1 MSGGLRR
8 WTPPGLWWLPVL
20 IALFAAV
27 ATGANYVSG
36 YHDLEAQVAQAE
48 SRRLF
53 ERLVVEQSRTR
64 LQNPY
69 TPQALMQPV
78 IEGLARYQGL
88 SVALLVHPDG
98 TVIAALQRGDVG
110 RPLDTIIR
118 ERPELAHLRAH
129 VQGPVGGPTS
139 PVVVE
144 RRADADELVGVVPYP
159 TGTRLIT
166 VVDLSGPL
174 AQRKAQLRHEVLRES
189 VLMLLMVL
197 TLSALLYLLWFRRAR
212 RLTATLVA
220 FGEGRLDHRTG
231 LRGRDELGQLGAE
244 ADRMAERLQKQQQRL
259 RHLHA
264 LVDRSPAVVI
274 EWANR
279 PGWPMTYLSRNV
291 SQWGY
296 APEELLNGAIDWD
309 DLVHPDDL
317 AQMNAEIAAHWAAGR
332 NEYRQE
338 YRLRRADGGYAW
350 IDDRTT
356 ITRGADEQIESISG
370 ILLDITAQKEAQL
383 ALREQ
388 SEVQRLFYELPF
400 IGMGISSPTQKQ
412 WLQVNDRL
420 CEILGYSREYLVSTP
435 WTEITPQPD
444 LDHNLGLL
452 QAMLDGKTDH
462 YRLQKRYLR
471 ADGRTVHTL
480 LDVRAVRAADGSL
493 HRLFATVQD
502 ISETLRASE
511 ALREQKALLEQA
523 EGLAGLGS
531 WQYDARQ
538 RLVWWSEQM
547 FRNIGRD
554 PALGPP
560 PTLSD
565 YLDCLHP
572 ADRERIGAFM
582 QSAAAGG
589 GVMNAEFR
597 RHPALGAERWF
608 RASLDCHRAPDGGM
622 RYSGTLLDITALK
635 RAQLELQQTNAEL
648 ERRVAER
655 TEQLSAVNRELEAF
669 TYTVSHDLK
678 APLRGIDGYS
688 QLLDE
693 TYGPRLDDD
702 ARGFIARIRR
712 GVGQMSALINDLL
725 AYSRMERLALDP
737 QAMDLHATVMRVLD
751 EFSADLERSGA
762 QVSVRV
768 PGLSLTLDREGLAVV
783 LRNLVGNALKFARPG
798 EAPRVEV
805 GARREGDRHLLW
817 VRDQGVGFDMKYH
830 DRIFGIFQRLQR
842 AEDYPGTGVGLAL
855 VAKAVQ
861 RMGGRVW
868 AESQPGQGA
877 TFYLEFPA

>member
-1 MSGGLRR
+1 LSGGLGR

-20 IALFAAV
+20 VTVFAVLA
-27 ATGANYVSG
+27 AAANYISG
-36 YHDLEAQVAQAE
+36 YHDLDEQVAQAE

-69 TPQALMQPV
+69 TPQPLMQPV
-78 IEGLARYQGL
+78 IDGLARYQGL
-88 SVALLVHPDG
+88 SAALLVHPDG
-98 TVIAALQRGDVG
+98 TVLAALQRADVG
-110 RPLDTIIR
+110 RSLEAVIGT
-118 ERPELAHLRAH
+118 RPELAHLRTLA
-129 VQGPVGGPTS
+129 QAPVSGPTM
-139 PVVVE
+139 PVLVV
-144 RRADADELVGVVPYP
+144 RRPDADELVGVAPYP

-166 VVDLSGPL
+166 VVDLAGPL
-174 AQRKAQLRHEVLRES
+174 AERQAQLRHEVLRES
-189 VLMLLMVL
+189 VLMLVL
-197 TLSALLYLLWFRRAR
+197 VLVLSALLYLLWFRRAR

-220 FGEGRLDHRTG
+220 FGEGRLEHRTG

-356 ITRGADEQIESISG
+356 ITRDAAGEIQSISG

-383 ALREQ
+383 
-388 SEVQRLFYELPF
+388 
-400 IGMGISSPTQKQ
+400 
-412 WLQVNDRL
+412 
-420 CEILGYSREYLVSTP
+420 
-435 WTEITPQPD
+435 
-444 LDHNLGLL
+444 
-452 QAMLDGKTDH
+452 
-462 YRLQKRYLR
+462 
-471 ADGRTVHTL
+471 
-480 LDVRAVRAADGSL
+480 
-493 HRLFATVQD
+493 
-502 ISETLRASE
+502 

-538 RLVWWSEQM
+538 RLVWWSAQM

-554 PALGPP
+554 PALGAPA
-560 PTLSD
+560 TLSD

-572 ADRERIGAFM
+572 DDRERIGDFM
-582 QSAAAGG
+582 RSAAAGG

-597 RHPALGAERWF
+597 RHPGLGPERWF
-608 RASLDCHRAPDGGM
+608 RASLECHRASDGGR
-622 RYSGTLLDITALK
+622 RYSGTLLDITALH
-635 RAQLELQQTNAEL
+635 RAQLALRQTNADL

-655 TEQLSAVNRELEAF
+655 TAQLSIANRELEAF
-669 TYTVSHDLK
+669 SYTVSHDLK

-688 QLLDE
+688 QLLE
-693 TYGPRLDDD
+693 EEYGPRLDDD
-702 ARGFIARIRR
+702 ARGFIVRIRR

-725 AYSRMERLALDP
+725 AYSRMERRPLDP
-737 QAMDLHATVMRVLD
+737 QNMNLHATVMRVLD
-751 EFSADLERSGA
+751 EFSADLERTGA
-762 QVSVRV
+762 QVSVQV
-768 PGLSLTLDREGLAVV
+768 PDVSLRLDADGLAVA

-798 EAPRVEV
+798 EAPRIEV
-805 GARREGDRHLLW
+805 GARREGERHLLW

-877 TFYLEFPA
+877 TFFLELPA